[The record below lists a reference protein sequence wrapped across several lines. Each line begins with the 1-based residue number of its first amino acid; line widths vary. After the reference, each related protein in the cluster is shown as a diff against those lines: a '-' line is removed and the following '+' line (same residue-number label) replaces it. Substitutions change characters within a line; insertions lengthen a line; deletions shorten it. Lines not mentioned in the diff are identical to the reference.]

1 MLDDWQFDGKSLRKL
16 TLTNRE
22 RQVVLGTILGNSSI
36 VFPKKSSFPHLQMR
50 ESISKGGMWIRCKAE
65 ELKKFS
71 RLKSFVAD
79 KDSFRWNSISDGC
92 WLEFYQ
98 LCYKNGKKTISMEW
112 LDQLQDYGI
121 CCWFLDKGVILNK
134 SAHIRVSRLD
144 KTSLEVIKEYFNII
158 GMPVEI
164 KKHGGST
171 IINFEND
178 SRQKFIK
185 LISPCFP
192 AYYRK
197 I

>member
-22 RQVVLGTILGNSSI
+22 RQIVLGTILGNSSI
-36 VFPKKSSFPHLQMR
+36 IFPKKSSFPHLQMR

-92 WLEFYQ
+92 WLEYHK
-98 LCYKNGKKTISMEW
+98 LCYKNSKKTITMEW

-121 CCWFLDKGVILNK
+121 CCWFMDKGVILNK

-144 KTSLEVIKEYFNII
+144 NSSLSVIQEYFEII
-158 GMPVEI
+158 GIPVQL
-164 KKHGGST
+164 KKNGGST
-171 IINFEND
+171 IINFENEA
-178 SRQKFIK
+178 KIK
-185 LISPCFP
+185 LIRLISPCFP

-197 I
+197 L